1 MKMRMKSKLIASGAL
16 PFCVAVLLGVAA
28 LVSTTL
34 FSALQPDV
42 TARDRFIPPSL
53 THANDLPYP
62 VEVTASGL
70 VTVSLALSANGE
82 APTVQVLRDIPEL
95 TPIVTSFVKYWKYTP
110 GMLDGKPAPSTI
122 NIEVVFN
129 PPDALNQNLQMTP
142 VAPTPPPLPAGYLP
156 AEVAVGTF
164 AVSPR
169 TGPQTGAVV
178 LDVTIDK
185 YGQVK
190 KVDTIREVPS
200 LTQEAIATVKRWT
213 INPATFHGKEIASHL
228 VVAFVFRVPPK
239 PRYIGVQ

>member
-1 MKMRMKSKLIASGAL
+1 MTIKSKPLAPTAILVSI
-16 PFCVAVLLGVAA
+16 AVLVSLALAAPQASVAA
-28 LVSTTL
+28 H
-34 FSALQPDV
+34 
-42 TARDRFIPPSL
+42 DRFVPPIL
-53 THANDLPYP
+53 TYANDLPYP
-62 VEVTASGL
+62 AEVATSGL
-70 VTVSLALSANGE
+70 VTVSLTLGSAGE
-82 APTVQVLRDIPEL
+82 TPTVQVLRDIPEL

-110 GMLDGKPAPSTI
+110 GMLDGKAAPSTI

-129 PPDALNQNLQMTP
+129 PADALNQNLQMTP
-142 VAPTPPPLPAGYLP
+142 VAPTPPPLPTGYLP

-164 AVSPR
+164 AVSLR

-178 LDVTIDK
+178 LDVAIDK

-190 KVDTIREVPS
+190 KVDTIRDVPS

-239 PRYIGVQ
+239 ARYKGVQ